1 MFSGGSVDSAGGSTS
16 PARRPVTPAT
26 GPQHGDTLGA
36 AHTEPKHRQNITED
50 LMKPA
55 AESHICVRQAG
66 RQAGRPFVFELI
78 ACVWT
83 EAVLSLMPG
92 WKNRGVITHSRLL
105 LIA

>member
-1 MFSGGSVDSAGGSTS
+1 MILTDLSPKMFSGGSVDSAGGSTS

-66 RQAGRPFVFELI
+66 RQAGH
-78 ACVWT
+78 
-83 EAVLSLMPG
+83 LSL
-92 WKNRGVITHSRLL
+92 S
-105 LIA
+105 